1 MKISRA
7 KWLSLFFVIGMGAL
21 VAWNLFTPSRS
32 YSESENR
39 YLQSFPSLSV
49 DRLVSGEFA
58 KSFDLYSSD
67 QFPLREKWVALKT
80 GVQMA
85 LLRPDNSRVYFG
97 KNDRLFEVPS
107 AANTVREEKN
117 CRAVAAF
124 LKAAQAKWPELKP
137 SVLLSPTASTVLPE
151 DLPSYAP
158 VADQAALL
166 RRMQKALGADIPF
179 CDPTQAYFEQAD
191 REPRFFRTDH
201 HWTVYG
207 AFAAY
212 QAWARSVGL
221 TPLQM
226 EDYTAKTVSADFLGT
241 LYSKANLPW
250 IQPEKLEIFEPKQ
263 KNPCQVTAENGKI
276 KLNSLYDS
284 SFLEGRDKYSYFL
297 GGNHPVTEVTT
308 SVKNGRNLLI
318 LKDSYAHSFVPFLTA
333 HFETITLVDPRYFKE
348 DLFAWM
354 EGKGFTDILVL
365 YNAATFAEDAILANV
380 LAVG

>member
-7 KWLSLFFVIGMGAL
+7 KWLSLFFVIGMSAL
-21 VAWNLFTPSRS
+21 VVWNLFTPSRA

-80 GVQMA
+80 SVQMA
-85 LLRPDNSRVYFG
+85 LLRPDNGRVYFG

-107 AANTVREEKN
+107 AENTVREEKN
-117 CRAVAAF
+117 CRAVATF

-151 DLPSYAP
+151 DLPSHAP

-166 RRMQKALGADIPF
+166 QRMKKALGTDIPF

-191 REPRFFRTDH
+191 RERLFFRTDH

-212 QAWARSVGL
+212 QAWARSTGL

-226 EDYTAKTVSADFLGT
+226 EDYTVKTVSADFLGT

-263 KNPCQVTAENGKI
+263 KNPCKVTAENEKT
-276 KLNSLYDS
+276 KLDSLYDS
-284 SFLEGRDKYSYFL
+284 SFLKGRDKYSYFL

-308 SVKNGRNLLI
+308 SVKNGRRLLI

-354 EGKGFTDILVL
+354 EGKDFTDILVL